1 MSLTNFFYQFTEKL
15 NLKNSNKNI
24 PLANWSIYYTWKNIK
39 SAYNNKKIKISSPIW
54 NDQFDLPNGSHSITD
69 IQDYIEYIIKKHE
82 TIADSPPMQT
92 CTNKIKNRI
101 VFKAKISYKLKLIS
115 LETMTLRESSKK
127 MLTKIKMVK
136 MYQN

>member
-15 NLKNSNKNI
+15 NLKNSHKNI
-24 PLANWSIYYTWKNIK
+24 SLANWSIYYTWKNIK

-82 TIADSPPMQT
+82 TIADNPPM
-92 CTNKIKNRI
+92 
-101 VFKAKISYKLKLIS
+101 
-115 LETMTLRESSKK
+115 
-127 MLTKIKMVK
+127 
-136 MYQN
+136 

>member
-1 MSLTNFFYQFTEKL
+1 M
-15 NLKNSNKNI
+15 
-24 PLANWSIYYTWKNIK
+24 ANWSIYYTWKNIK

-54 NDQFDLPNGSHSITD
+54 NDQFDLPNGSYSITD

-115 LETMTLRESSKK
+115 LETMTLRESAKK